1 MFYDASSPDLSKDVG
16 LNTSTTLLHLK
27 PYSRYKV
34 EVQAFTDAG
43 GGKKASVSVKT
54 DETGLFLILALK
66 GSISTYIFF
75 RLIVIHFFKELIQET
90 VLKGQ
95 EIFPFGDLSINS
107 HEHFS

>member
-34 EVQAFTDAG
+34 EVQAFTGAG

-54 DETGLFLILALK
+54 DETGLF
-66 GSISTYIFF
+66 
-75 RLIVIHFFKELIQET
+75 
-90 VLKGQ
+90 
-95 EIFPFGDLSINS
+95 
-107 HEHFS
+107 HFSPQGLNIHIHILPTDRHTFL